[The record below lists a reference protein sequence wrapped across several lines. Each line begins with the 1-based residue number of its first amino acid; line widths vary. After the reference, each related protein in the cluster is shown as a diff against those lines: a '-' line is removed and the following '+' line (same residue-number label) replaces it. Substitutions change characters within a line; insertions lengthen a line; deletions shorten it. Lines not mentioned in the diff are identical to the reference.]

1 MIYHKMMKEGEQLV
15 EVTQDEVRKRLIE
28 KTRAVRQQNIAAA
41 TGIPREIISK
51 FMNNK
56 RDLYSNSLHVLN
68 DYLNKH

>member
-1 MIYHKMMKEGEQLV
+1 MKEGEQLV

>member
-1 MIYHKMMKEGEQLV
+1 MMKEGEQLV